1 MGSLVK
7 LHGPHA
13 VLLAVAILAG
23 GFSGSGRVVRHSGGC
38 VLGWR
43 GGSPGLP
50 AAKLIAFRQNSDV
63 RSRISICTKASLP
76 LKQHP
81 QLYPSATCGSPIHPV
96 SQMKVYDIS
105 FN

>member
-38 VLGWR
+38 GM

-76 LKQHP
+76 LKRHP
-81 QLYPSATCGSPIHPV
+81 QLYPSATCGLAAPFLPPTKPNESV
-96 SQMKVYDIS
+96 
-105 FN
+105 